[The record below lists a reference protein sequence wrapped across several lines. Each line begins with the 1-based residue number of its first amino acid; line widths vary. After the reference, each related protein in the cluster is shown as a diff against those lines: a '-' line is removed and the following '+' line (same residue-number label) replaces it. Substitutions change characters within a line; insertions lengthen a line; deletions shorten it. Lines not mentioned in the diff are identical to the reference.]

1 MTKEEIKNKIA
12 SDNNFDS
19 FERAIRYTFNRELLH
34 SEKEFID
41 KLIDEAMQEYSDQ
54 QTANL
59 KAIKNK
65 QAEYL
70 AYLKRAIHSESI
82 IDNITAGARDKFD
95 AELQALQSGKEPIS
109 GGRERRNHYN
119 SRAKDNRYFA

>member
-54 QTANL
+54 KNVRL
-59 KAIKNK
+59 KAVVSKYEEIIKSIK
-65 QAEYL
+65 EEREYVSKWHIIAKTPKEAREYL
-70 AYLKRAIHSESI
+70 KIVEVTRQLESELSKLK
-82 IDNITAGARDKFD
+82 
-95 AELQALQSGKEPIS
+95 AE
-109 GGRERRNHYN
+109 
-119 SRAKDNRYFA
+119 